1 MPGGTNTERIEELTR
16 ELIAM
21 VERGDNLRDRTT
33 NLETEVAVIRRALAT
48 NETRLTL
55 VEDKLNQLKST
66 SEESSRRR
74 WTFLIAF
81 FGAFFGAV
89 FGAAMAFLSNLAL
102 AYFRK

>member
-1 MPGGTNTERIEELTR
+1 MPGRTNTERIEELSR
-16 ELIAM
+16 ELTAL

-33 NLETEVAVIRRALAT
+33 NLETEVAAIRRSLAT
-48 NETRLTL
+48 IETRLAL
-55 VEDKLNQLKST
+55 IEDKLNQFKST

-81 FGAFFGAV
+81 FGAV
-89 FGAAMAFLSNLAL
+89 IGAALTFLTNLAI